1 MNIFTNTIISLNSQ
15 MALGGLLEVVVG
27 RAEGI
32 APKCGAG
39 LAKESLKNDLLLM
52 SILSSHFHS

>member
-15 MALGGLLEVVVG
+15 MALGGVLEVVVG

-32 APKCGAG
+32 AAKCGAD
-39 LAKESLKNDLLLM
+39 LAKESLKEKK
-52 SILSSHFHS
+52 